1 MNIDAQYY
9 FTVVARTENFSK
21 AARSLFISQT
31 ALSKTIA
38 ALEKELGVQLFER
51 SGSNIKLSAAGRA
64 YLPHAQRAADAY
76 EQGRRLLSES
86 AHDQGVL
93 RMGLP
98 SPNDSFIGIIAEFN
112 RRFPEAQVRVYS
124 NQISAEDFQD
134 SKLDMIVLPE
144 DEVGELEHVRI
155 AVGHGLYAVMR
166 ADHPLSRNRILD
178 ISDLAGERLI
188 FEIQENGRL
197 SDAYELCRSQCRDLS
212 FSFLHS
218 DFKYQLELVLNT
230 SAIAVTYNLFRMF
243 RESLDGIVAI
253 PIDIGSDLN
262 DQYMLAY
269 DRNSK
274 NPLVHEMV
282 ECSRVYLDK
291 RLKNR

>member
-51 SGSNIKLSAAGRA
+51 AGSNIRLSAAGRA
-64 YLPHAQRAADAY
+64 YLPHAQRAAEVY
-76 EQGRRLLSES
+76 EQGRSLLSES
-86 AHDQGVL
+86 AYEQGVI

-112 RRFPEAQVRVYS
+112 KRFPEAQVRVYS

-197 SDAYELCRSQCRDLS
+197 SDGYELCRSQCRDLS

-274 NPLVHEMV
+274 NPLVPKMV
-282 ECSRVYLDK
+282 ECSRIYLEK
-291 RLKNR
+291 RLKRR